1 VNPTVPDLQALAL
14 QVLAGTFVLA
24 LAFGA
29 IAQRTHFCTMGAVAD
44 IVGFGDWTRMRMW
57 VLAIGVAIIGFNTM
71 VWLGWVDP
79 AQSIYG
85 GTRFAWLS
93 ALAGGLLFGCGMV
106 FASGCAS
113 KTLVRLGGGN
123 LKALV
128 VAVVMGVSAIAT
140 LKGLTGV
147 LRVASV
153 DAFFIELPAQQ
164 SLPAFAAHWFGGS
177 KAMLA
182 LLLGWALLR
191 HQLLDLRPVGRS
203 IAFDSLGQGVLI
215 VDAEQ
220 RIVDLNAAAGRLLRR
235 SPATVLGRPLAALLP
250 GLELGALPAGG
261 RELALA
267 AGGFA
272 ELRLQVGVAPIGA
285 ERGAPQG
292 MVLTLHD
299 VTREREAQQ
308 TLLGMQRQLEEA
320 NRELERV
327 AHTDMLT
334 GLANRRLLLAR
345 LEMELARARRND
357 APLALLLIDLDRFK
371 QVNDTRGHL
380 VGDAVLRA
388 TGAAL
393 RELTRPEDTPARY
406 GGEELALLL
415 TDTGPE
421 AARTAALRVWERL
434 RAIEHVG
441 PDGERFRVSCCIGIA
456 LRADADAHANDLIAR
471 ADAALY
477 AAKAAGRDRVML
489 AAGGAIEPC
498 PAGGQPHLRA
508 VAGTSWTQERE
519 LAAVRDADRAV
530 LAPHVVDLAVQV

>member
-1 VNPTVPDLQALAL
+1 MNPTAPDLQALAL

-182 LLLGWALLR
+182 LLLGWAVGGALVAWVVARAEGRRGETLLAGIGIGAIVVGVWWISGR
-191 HQLLDLRPVGRS
+191 LGFVAEDPNTLEPAFVATNSHRMESLSFVAPVGYAIDWLMYFSDAGNRLTLGIVAVAGMVAGS
-203 IAFDSLGQGVLI
+203 ALQALASGSFRWEGFRGVQDMTDHMLGAVLMGVGGVTALGCTIGQGISGV
-215 VDAEQ
+215 
-220 RIVDLNAAAGRLLRR
+220 
-235 SPATVLGRPLAALLP
+235 STLGLTSI
-250 GLELGALPAGG
+250 
-261 RELALA
+261 LALA
-267 AGGFA
+267 SIVTGAVLA
-272 ELRLQVGVAPIGA
+272 LRLQAW
-285 ERGAPQG
+285 
-292 MVLTLHD
+292 
-299 VTREREAQQ
+299 
-308 TLLGMQRQLEEA
+308 
-320 NRELERV
+320 RV
-327 AHTDMLT
+327 A
-334 GLANRRLLLAR
+334 
-345 LEMELARARRND
+345 RA
-357 APLALLLIDLDRFK
+357 
-371 QVNDTRGHL
+371 G
-380 VGDAVLRA
+380 
-388 TGAAL
+388 
-393 RELTRPEDTPARY
+393 
-406 GGEELALLL
+406 
-415 TDTGPE
+415 
-421 AARTAALRVWERL
+421 
-434 RAIEHVG
+434 
-441 PDGERFRVSCCIGIA
+441 
-456 LRADADAHANDLIAR
+456 
-471 ADAALY
+471 
-477 AAKAAGRDRVML
+477 
-489 AAGGAIEPC
+489 
-498 PAGGQPHLRA
+498 
-508 VAGTSWTQERE
+508 
-519 LAAVRDADRAV
+519 
-530 LAPHVVDLAVQV
+530 